1 MVERDPKRW
10 ESCLSLWINSL
21 RSLKRWRV
29 VQPLRELCSCRLFLS
44 LTYCSG
50 KGETIIRITI
60 NFRRSPVYKR
70 NPHSI
75 SVPVAYIVSV
85 CVLCQKSVSPVG
97 FAGCSSFVALFL
109 SSFAVMAAITS
120 FNTFVLILSLFIIIM
135 PISSRYKTATI
146 PNPNPEEP
154 SQSPRKKPKAKNMNK
169 MAKNAKN
176 NNIKPYERTA
186 MTLPVLSYVL
196 NFRSSSFNST

>member
-1 MVERDPKRW
+1 MYKVYEIKQRVFADNDLEADKVRT
-10 ESCLSLWINSL
+10 E
-21 RSLKRWRV
+21 LKKDKT
-29 VQPLRELCSCRLFLS
+29 FLLNLMS
-44 LTYCSG
+44 SPGAG
-50 KGETIIRITI
+50 KTT
-60 NFRRSPVYKR
+60 
-70 NPHSI
+70 
-75 SVPVAYIVSV
+75 
-85 CVLCQKSVSPVG
+85 
-97 FAGCSSFVALFL
+97 
-109 SSFAVMAAITS
+109 
-120 FNTFVLILSLFIIIM
+120 
-135 PISSRYKTATI
+135 TI